1 VSGWG
6 VLEALEGTPRAARRL
21 RTCGDCAVADGGA
34 PWRAVE
40 TLAECTPVGAWYA
53 ALFVSAASLVVLI
66 TPAVRAVAL
75 RLGAVDQGGGRRVH
89 DGRVPRLGGVALL
102 VAGAGALAIADALGL
117 PLAAIL
123 AEHGWHLESLGL
135 GALLVLLLGVADD
148 LYGVTPRTKLVWQI
162 GAACIVL
169 VGGYEIAAITN
180 PLSGGVVS
188 LAPFGGML
196 TVLWIVSITNA
207 FNLIDGLDGLAAG
220 TALIASI
227 TLFLVALSEGRPD
240 AAIMACALGGALAG
254 FLRFNFAPASIF
266 LGDAGSLLLGFLL
279 SVFSIQSLQKGPTAV
294 VVLVPV
300 LMLGLPILE
309 AAVTIVRRAVVNGIA
324 SVFQADQEHIH
335 HRLLDLGMTHRRAV
349 LVLYVVCAAFGLL
362 AFVAV
367 SVRGLGNAAIVAAVA
382 LAAYLGM
389 RALGYRGR

>member
-1 VSGWG
+1 M
-6 VLEALEGTPRAARRL
+6 
-21 RTCGDCAVADGGA
+21 
-34 PWRAVE
+34 
-40 TLAECTPVGAWYA
+40 GAWYG
-53 ALFVSAASLVVLI
+53 ALFVSAALLVVLI
-66 TPAVRAVAL
+66 TPAVRALAL

-89 DGRVPRLGGVALL
+89 DGRIPRLGGVALL
-102 VAGAGALAIADALGL
+102 LAGAGALTITGALGL
-117 PLAAIL
+117 PLAEVL
-123 AEHGWHLESLGL
+123 AEHGWHLRSLAV
-135 GALLVLLLGVADD
+135 GALLMLLIGVTDD
-148 LYGVTPRTKLVWQI
+148 LYGVAPLAKLALQI
-162 GAACIVL
+162 LAACVVL
-169 VGGYEIAAITN
+169 FGGYEITAITN
-180 PLSGGVVS
+180 PLRGGVVS
-188 LAPFGGML
+188 LAPFGGAL
-196 TVLWIVSITNA
+196 TVLWIVGITNA

-227 TLFLVALSEGRPD
+227 TLFLVALSEGRSD

-300 LMLGLPILE
+300 LVLGLPILE
-309 AAVTIVRRAVVNGIA
+309 AAVTIVRRVVVSGIA

-335 HRLLDLGMTHRRAV
+335 HRLLVLGMTHRRAV
-349 LVLYVVCAAFGLL
+349 LVLYVVCAAFGAL
-362 AFVAV
+362 AFAAV
-367 SVRGLGNAAIVAAVA
+367 SMRGFGNAAIVAAVA